1 MCLWT
6 LVSQVSR
13 EVTSADAVLEIKYVN
28 FLLIRI
34 SHLWKS
40 NEQGHFHT
48 SC

>member
-1 MCLWT
+1 MCLWP
-6 LVSQVSR
+6 LVSQVSI
-13 EVTSADAVLEIKYVN
+13 EATSADAVLYLKYVN

-40 NEQGHFHT
+40 TEQGHFRT